1 MSDKKK
7 SSDKADG
14 MQSEEIL
21 DNIGESVEETENMSD
36 QDIENAE
43 MSEID
48 KLAKELA
55 EEKLKVEKEKKEYLF
70 LMAEFDNFRK
80 RTLKE
85 KSDIIRNANEQS
97 MKGLLPIVD
106 DFERGLDATNDVD
119 DPNAIREGMEII
131 YNKLVKYL
139 EQNGVKAMES
149 NGADF
154 DPDMHEAIAM
164 VPVEDQNLKGKVI
177 DTPTKGYTINDKVLR
192 HAKVAVGQ

>member
-106 DFERGLDATNDVD
+106 DFERGLDATKDVD
-119 DPNAIREGMEII
+119 DPNAIGGIEII